1 MMALGL
7 VGRAEAGVLL
17 CLHCPPACCCTCDP
31 WGGLPACLSQSNAPI
46 LPIMLATKLLPEME
60 AEEQAL
66 LQQLVEEQRPYA
78 AGAGAAGAPPPLS
91 LAEQFAWLQD
101 QERQLNHLIDQ
112 LSREEDSL
120 LGAKGERRKEL
131 QLAAAKAAAPA
142 APAQM
147 PPAVRQQPPAP
158 HQLPRQ
164 QQGAEAPDV
173 LLAAITYGAGLA

>member
-1 MMALGL
+1 MAPAPLGSFCPTCVLLCMGHWADDGAGVGQLMALGL

-91 LAEQFAWLQD
+91 PNSAC
-101 QERQLNHLIDQ
+101 N
-112 LSREEDSL
+112 
-120 LGAKGERRKEL
+120 
-131 QLAAAKAAAPA
+131 APMRA
-142 APAQM
+142 S
-147 PPAVRQQPPAP
+147 
-158 HQLPRQ
+158 
-164 QQGAEAPDV
+164 
-173 LLAAITYGAGLA
+173 